1 MKNPPT
7 GNWKLFSC
15 LYCLLPT
22 VHFSSPKHHR
32 PSAHLTNELSP
43 RQPPALGPPVAAF
56 APDQIGRRRSRRRRH
71 RVFGIAP
78 LWFGPEANARRLPR
92 PPMPIPGRQ
101 GMGDFMQDRIAHRI
115 DVVEQCQRARQG
127 NNPRCASTRPKP
139 PPGVIE
145 TKCPA
150 DQLVFPHQCQG
161 KISRFVK
168 VHGGGS
174 HPISHPLWYEGGR
187 HTRICYPRRKPTTDK
202 HG

>member
-1 MKNPPT
+1 MKDEKPLH
-7 GNWKLFSC
+7 WQLEIILLSS
-15 LYCLLPT
+15 LPT
-22 VHFSSPKHHR
+22 AYFSSPKHHR
-32 PSAHLTNELSP
+32 PSAHLTNELPP

-56 APDQIGRRRSRRRRH
+56 APDQIGRGRSRRRRH

-127 NNPRCASTRPKP
+127 DDPRCDPTRPKP

-145 TKCPA
+145 TKRPA
-150 DQLVFPHQCQG
+150 LQFVFPHQRQG

-168 VHGGGS
+168 VHGDGS
-174 HPISHPLWYEGGR
+174 HHIGQSLWHEGDC
-187 HTRICYPRRKPTTDK
+187 HTRICNPRRESTTDK